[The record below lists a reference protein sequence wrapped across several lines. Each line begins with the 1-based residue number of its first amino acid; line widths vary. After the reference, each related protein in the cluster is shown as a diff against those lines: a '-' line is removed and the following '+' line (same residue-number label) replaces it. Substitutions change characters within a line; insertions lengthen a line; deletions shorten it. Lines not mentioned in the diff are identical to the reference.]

1 MKVVGSDLPTNP
13 IGLQQHDGWMPFLKK
28 DRLVKCLSRRA
39 WAQKINPNP
48 ENSVLMP
55 VRSRRTR
62 IGEEVV
68 AEPDGR
74 VDVEAVDGE
83 GSGGAVGA
91 DHLATVAAVVA
102 PAGEAELTG
111 ALLAGGAHLVGQPVR
126 FSGDVLEESALED
139 LPLA

>member
-28 DRLVKCLSRRA
+28 FRLVKCLSRRA

-68 AEPDGR
+68 AETAEPDGR

-83 GSGGAVGA
+83 GRGGAVGA
-91 DHLATVAAVVA
+91 DQLATVAAAVA
-102 PAGEAELTG
+102 PAGG
-111 ALLAGGAHLVGQPVR
+111 A
-126 FSGDVLEESALED
+126 
-139 LPLA
+139 